1 MLPCKPPPRECAKRN
16 FQRAGGLIGRH
27 CRGGENDYKGGDQ
40 LDDKGTWHDKGRVRA
55 LALAEIAPQDACHA
69 APCLPLVHHPL
80 CKYVV
85 QEPYESLK
93 GRFEQL
99 PCMDAC
105 AAVPC
110 VRARQSREIAVC
122 CALRCSGR
130 LLALQPAEAFAFTH
144 RNERQGGAELES
156 TLHCVRRR
164 GARRLD

>member
-1 MLPCKPPPRECAKRN
+1 MREEKLSTR
-16 FQRAGGLIGRH
+16 RGLIGRH

-40 LDDKGTWHDKGRVRA
+40 LDDKGMWHDKGRVRA

-122 CALRCSGR
+122 FALRCSGQGVGSDCLLFNRQRLSR
-130 LLALQPAEAFAFTH
+130 LLTETSARAAQSWRA
-144 RNERQGGAELES
+144 RCIVSGGGEREGWIEGE
-156 TLHCVRRR
+156 
-164 GARRLD
+164 